1 MHTKQKRNKKNLWNR
16 KESVVMALSFFG
28 IKIQMNFYET
38 KKSSEYLKNI
48 LKEEKITKNE
58 YKNSEINKERK

>member
-16 KESVVMALSFFG
+16 KESVVMALSFFD
-28 IKIQMNFYET
+28 IKIQMNFYAT

-48 LKEEKITKNE
+48 LKEEKITQNE
-58 YKNSEINKERK
+58 YENSEINKERK

>member
-16 KESVVMALSFFG
+16 KESVVMALSFFD
-28 IKIQMNFYET
+28 IKIQMNFYIT

-48 LKEEKITKNE
+48 LKEEKITQNK
-58 YKNSEINKERK
+58 YKNSEINKGRK

>member
-1 MHTKQKRNKKNLWNR
+1 
-16 KESVVMALSFFG
+16 MALSFFG
-28 IKIQMNFYET
+28 TKIQMNFYAT

-48 LKEEKITKNE
+48 LKEEKITQNE

>member
-1 MHTKQKRNKKNLWNR
+1 
-16 KESVVMALSFFG
+16 MALSFFD
-28 IKIQMNFYET
+28 IKIQMNFYAT

-48 LKEEKITKNE
+48 LKEEKITQNE

>member
-28 IKIQMNFYET
+28 IKIQMNFYAT
-38 KKSSEYLKNI
+38 KKSSEYLKNN

>member
-28 IKIQMNFYET
+28 IKIQMNFYTT

-48 LKEEKITKNE
+48 LKEEKITQNE